1 MSHTI
6 CQSPRRQIALT
17 LITTFLYT
25 LFTPLLFAARSRELL
40 GSPDVNG
47 SKSFVIEAQADFIR
61 QVSLVANDVVYS
73 SSTGKLYASVPSSS
87 GSNGN
92 RIATIDPSTGNIDN
106 SVFIG
111 SEPNLLAMSDDGNT
125 LYASLDGA
133 FAVRRFDTQTQTP
146 GLQFSV
152 GQDSFF
158 GRYRVNDLVVAPG
171 NPNLVAIARHYP
183 GTSPP
188 EAGVAV
194 FDDGVQRPQ
203 AGPGHTEGSDYLS
216 FSASAAKL
224 YGGGFYS
231 SLKTMTID
239 ANGVTVT
246 ATAPF
251 SVGSRIKF
259 NNGMIFSST
268 GQVINPDAGTLLG
281 TFSGATSNAFV
292 ADSSVGRAYYVV
304 GSQFG
309 GGSLTLKA
317 FAINTFL
324 PVGSLEIPG
333 ATGDPRTIVRWG
345 ANGLA
350 LRTSTN
356 QLFIIQTSLI
366 PSAEPIPTPTP
377 VSSPTPTPSPVPFD
391 TFVKQV
397 SLPTND
403 LVYDQ
408 PTQKLYASVP
418 SRAGN
423 IGNSIT
429 AIDPAT
435 GNLGNSVFVG
445 SEPTHLAQAD
455 DGQTMYV
462 ELEGASAV
470 RRFNTATQTAGQ
482 QFAIGLEGFFGVFS
496 LSDLAVAPGNP
507 GIVAVARQY
516 RGVSPSQ
523 AGVVVF
529 ENGVQRPNAGPG
541 HLNGSDVLTF
551 SNSPST
557 LYGGGYSGLST
568 MTVDVSGVTVN
579 NTRPFISGTGIT
591 FHNGLI
597 YGASGEVINPTT
609 GAIVGTFSRFGDFFS
624 NAMVV
629 DPANGR
635 VFFLAQQ
642 GSSAVIR
649 AYDINTFVPIGS
661 VTIQGAQGFSFS
673 VSSLV
678 RWGTNG
684 LAFSIGDKVFIVQTS
699 LVNSSDPV
707 PVPTPTPSPTPSP
720 SPTYVP
726 TFVRRVELLAN
737 DLVHSQATQALYAS
751 VPSSVG
757 ASGNSITKIT
767 PETAVVGPAIFVGSE
782 PNKLAISDN
791 GQTLYVNFDGANAV
805 RRFDVPSQTPGL
817 QFSTSS
823 QAPIDMEVV
832 PGSPD
837 SVAIS
842 RGIFSG
848 VAIYDNGVQRPNTG
862 SGSFYAVGPIEFG
875 SAPTTLY
882 GYDSFSSGF
891 ELVKFTV
898 DSSGV
903 TPTTVTNNL
912 LTGYITGL
920 KFANGLLYSG
930 SGRVADPEARQL
942 AGTFD
947 GLGGPNSLVVDSANN
962 RAFYIFTSGSNMV
975 LKAYDTNTF
984 LPLGS
989 VTLPGV
995 SGNPGSLVRWGV
1007 NGLAFNTVN
1016 SFSGS
1021 PNVSSVY
1028 LLQTA
1033 LVSTAAPIPTGL
1045 QLSSNT
1051 LFVQEGSANLLVTV
1065 SRTGDVSSSNSVNY
1079 ATTDG
1084 TATAGVDYTSA
1095 TGTLTFAPGE
1105 LSKTISIPIIG
1116 DNLYEGANET
1126 FNLTLSNPTGG
1137 AVLSAPN
1144 TAVVTI
1150 QEDDQKPYISLPF
1163 VFPVTEGNSGTKNVT
1178 LNVSLSNP
1186 TVQIVTVDFTTE
1198 NGTAIAG
1205 SDYVATSGTL
1215 TFPSGT
1221 TSMPIQ
1227 VTVNGDTDVEPDE
1240 TFLVRLSNATNV
1252 SFISNSQQNVTIA
1265 DDDSP
1270 APNPVDQPTFF
1281 VSQHYVDFLNRAPD
1295 AAGLAFW
1302 RNQITSCG
1310 TDTACIE
1317 LRRINVSAAFFLS
1330 IEFQQTG
1337 YLVYRM
1343 YKAAYGN
1350 LPNAPVPVR
1359 FEEFLPD
1366 TQQIGQG
1373 VVVGQTGWEQLLENN
1388 KQAFAANFV
1397 ARVRFTNAYPP
1408 TLTPTQFVDALFTN
1422 AGVTPLVTDRTAA
1435 INEFGVGAS
1444 NTADVAARARAVRRV
1459 AENST
1464 LAQQEFNRAFVLMQ
1478 YFGYLRRN
1486 PNDAPELG
1494 LNFDGYNFW
1503 LGKLNQFNG
1512 NFINA
1517 EMVKAFILSGEYRQR
1532 FGP

>member
-1 MSHTI
+1 MSNTI
-6 CQSPRRQIALT
+6 CQSRLRRQIALT

-25 LFTPLLFAARSRELL
+25 LFAPMLFAARSRDVL
-40 GSPDVNG
+40 GGPGVIAA
-47 SKSFVIEAQADFIR
+47 KSSVVEVQADFIR
-61 QVSLVANDVVYS
+61 QVSVVANDVAYS
-73 SSTGKLYASVPSSS
+73 TSTGKLYASVPSSS

-152 GQDSFF
+152 GQHQFF
-158 GRYRVNDLVVAPG
+158 GRYRVNDLAVAPG

-203 AGPGHTEGSDYLS
+203 TGPGHTEGSDYLS
-216 FSASAAKL
+216 FSASASKL

-239 ANGVTVT
+239 GNGVTVT

-251 SVGSRIKF
+251 PVGSRIRF
-259 NNGMIFSST
+259 NNGLIFSST
-268 GQVINPDAGTLLG
+268 GQVVNPDAGTLLG
-281 TFSGATSNAFV
+281 TFSGANSNAFV
-292 ADSSVGRAYYVV
+292 ADSSVGRAFYVV
-304 GSQFG
+304 GGPFSG
-309 GGSLTLKA
+309 GPLTLKA

-333 ATGDPRTIVRWG
+333 ATGDPRTLVRWG

-377 VSSPTPTPSPVPFD
+377 VSSPTPTPTPVPFD

-408 PTQKLYASVP
+408 ATQKLYASVP

-429 AIDPAT
+429 LIDPVT
-435 GNLGNSVFVG
+435 GNLDNSVFVG

-462 ELEGASAV
+462 ELDGAAAV

-482 QFAIGLEGFFGVFS
+482 QFSIGLDNFNGVYR

-507 GIVAVARQY
+507 GLVAVARQH
-516 RGVSPSQ
+516 RAVSPSQ

-541 HLNGSDVLTF
+541 HISGDDFLAF

-557 LYGGGYSGLST
+557 LYGAGYSGLST
-568 MTVDVSGVTVN
+568 LTVDASGVTVDS
-579 NTRPFISGTGIT
+579 TRSFISGNGIT

-597 YGASGEVINPTT
+597 YGGSGEVIDPTT
-609 GAIVGTFSRFGDFFS
+609 GAIVGTFSRFGDFYS

-629 DPANGR
+629 DPANSR

-642 GSSAVIR
+642 SSSALIR
-649 AYDINTFVPIGS
+649 AYDINTFVPLGS
-661 VTIQGAQGFSFS
+661 VTIQGIQGFPITT
-673 VSSLV
+673 SSLV

-684 LAFSIGDKVFIVQTS
+684 LAFRTDDKVFLVRTS

-707 PVPTPTPSPTPSP
+707 PSPTPTPSPTPSP

-726 TFVRRVELLAN
+726 TFVRRAELTAN
-737 DLVHSQATQALYAS
+737 DLVYSHATQSLYAS
-751 VPSSVG
+751 VPSSAG
-757 ASGNSITKIT
+757 TSGNSITKIT
-767 PETAVVGPAIFVGSE
+767 PETAVVGPSIFVGSE

-791 GQTLYVNFDGANAV
+791 GQTLYMNLDGANSV

-823 QAPIDMEVV
+823 QPPIDMEVV

-837 SVAIS
+837 SVALS
-842 RGIFSG
+842 RGISSG

-898 DSSGV
+898 DSSGL

-947 GLGGPNSLVVDSANN
+947 GLGGPNSLVVDSANH
-962 RAFYIFTSGSNMV
+962 RAFYIFSSGSNMV
-975 LKAYDTNTF
+975 LKAFDITTF

-989 VTLPGV
+989 ITLPGV

-1016 SFSGS
+1016 SFPGP
-1021 PNVSSVY
+1021 PNVSRVY

-1045 QLSSNT
+1045 QLSGDT

-1065 SRTGDVSSSNSVNY
+1065 LRTGDVSSSTSVNY

-1084 TATAGVDYTSA
+1084 TATAGIDYTSA
-1095 TGTLTFAPGE
+1095 SGTLTFGPGE
-1105 LSKTISIPIIG
+1105 LSKSISIPIIG
-1116 DNLYEGANET
+1116 DNLYEIANET
-1126 FNLTLSNPTGG
+1126 FNLTLSNPSGG
-1137 AVLSAPN
+1137 AVLSAPSA
-1144 TAVVTI
+1144 AVVTI
-1150 QEDDQKPYISLPF
+1150 QEDDQRPYVSLSF
-1163 VFPVTEGNSGTKNVT
+1163 VLPAAEGNSGTRNVT

-1186 TVQIVTVDFTTE
+1186 SIQVVTVDFTTE

-1205 SDYVATSGTL
+1205 SDYVGTSGTL

-1221 TSMPIQ
+1221 TSMPIH
-1227 VTVNGDTDVEPDE
+1227 VTINGDTDVEPDE

-1252 SFISNSQQNVTIA
+1252 SFISNSQQNVTIR
-1265 DDDSP
+1265 DDDS
-1270 APNPVDQPTFF
+1270 AGPNPVDDPTFF
-1281 VSQHYVDFLNRAPD
+1281 VSQHYVDFLNRTPD
-1295 AAGLAFW
+1295 ASGLAYW

-1310 TDTACIE
+1310 TDTACVE
-1317 LRRINVSAAFFLS
+1317 LRRINVSAAFYLS

-1350 LPNAPVPVR
+1350 LMNAPVPVR
-1359 FEEFLPD
+1359 LEEFVPD
-1366 TQQIGQG
+1366 TAQIGQG
-1373 VVVGQTGWEQLLENN
+1373 VVVGQPGWEQVLENN
-1388 KQAFAANFV
+1388 KQAFAADFV
-1397 ARVRFTNAYPP
+1397 ARSRFTTAHPT

-1422 AGVTPLVTDRTAA
+1422 AGVTPSATDRNAA
-1435 INEFGVGAS
+1435 INEFGGAVDTT
-1444 NTADVAARARAVRRV
+1444 NTDARGRALRRV
-1459 AENST
+1459 AENSA
-1464 LAQQEFNRAFVLMQ
+1464 LAQQETNKAFVLMQ

-1486 PNDAPELG
+1486 PNDAPEPG

-1512 NFINA
+1512 NFVNA
-1517 EMVKAFILSGEYRQR
+1517 EMVKAFIISGEYRQR